1 MERRRKQV
9 REAEDVKADY
19 ERGIKEMDR
28 QAEEEEMVARGR
40 KRNLEVERRRI
51 EAMDGRLRIFSSS
64 LLWLLSWL

>member
-19 ERGIKEMDR
+19 ERRIREMDR
-28 QAEEEEMVARGR
+28 QAEEEMVARGR